1 MLLNTLSKHI
11 SGSQCSNLYSFTSV
25 LVCDESNYDCMSSNC
40 STCSNYFD
48 LYIKNNVIDK
58 NIQIRWYQWK
68 HTHGDATI
76 EEQQGSVE

>member
-1 MLLNTLSKHI
+1 
-11 SGSQCSNLYSFTSV
+11 
-25 LVCDESNYDCMSSNC
+25 MSSYC

-68 HTHGDATI
+68 HTNGDATI
-76 EEQQGSVE
+76 EEQQGSAKQCIEGLVSRVKTFFIPCVY